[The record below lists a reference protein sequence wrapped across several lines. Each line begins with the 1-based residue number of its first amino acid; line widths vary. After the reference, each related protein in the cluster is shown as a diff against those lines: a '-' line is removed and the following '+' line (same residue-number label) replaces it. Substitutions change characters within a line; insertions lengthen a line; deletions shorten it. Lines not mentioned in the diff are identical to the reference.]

1 MKPFRVHDPAPELE
15 TPVVVEVPHA
25 GVYVD
30 PASLATMVAP
40 ARSIGRDAD
49 LFVDEL
55 FADAASVGASF
66 IAANVSRYVV
76 DLNRGPTEFD
86 GLAVER
92 GSPQNLP
99 RGLVWRIS
107 TEGDPILAKRLTTAE
122 LERRME
128 TVYRPYHAALT
139 SLLERKKQRFGFAI
153 LLCGH
158 SMPSQGRRGHVDVG
172 VGRAD
177 VVPGT
182 RNRTSAAGSLIDLV
196 DEAIRDL
203 GYSVKHDDPYKG
215 GFSTGHYGRP
225 QDDVHAIQIELA
237 RRLYMDEDELCSKS
251 PGFERTRELCL
262 SIVKR
267 LAGATPAAPSA

>member
-1 MKPFRVHDPAPELE
+1 M
-15 TPVVVEVPHA
+15 VV
-25 GVYVD
+25 
-30 PASLATMVAP
+30 P